1 MIIQDVSF
9 RFDINFL
16 LPMHKTLTPTNTY
29 IARARGE
36 AISAVGLSGLNDRW
50 SCGRAIEFKL
60 SSRFFSL
67 ILHSSV
73 GLPVGSQSA
82 GDWVPETLGS
92 NPAFSRGSYLI
103 SFRFDIISL
112 LPLHKKLTTTDM
124 YVCVY
129 VCMHIYIYIIYIWC
143 ESQPEVERG
152 VGILVSPC
160 PSVRL
165 FVCGQN
171 RVRSVSSTILV
182 RSISYC
188 TSYQATSESVSLG
201 KFCPNLKIWNVGKFF
216 KFRTLTFSSFDFG
229 SNMTQ

>member
-9 RFDINFL
+9 RFDITFL

-124 YVCVY
+124 YVCIY
-129 VCMHIYIYIIYIWC
+129 VCMHIYIYNIHMVRKPTGSWKGGGYTGFTL
-143 ESQPEVERG
+143 S
-152 VGILVSPC
+152 VS

-165 FVCGQN
+165 WTESCPLCIFNNTRQIHFILHILSSNFRKCVAWK
-171 RVRSVSSTILV
+171 VVS
-182 RSISYC
+182 
-188 TSYQATSESVSLG
+188 
-201 KFCPNLKIWNVGKFF
+201 KFKNLKCWQI
-216 KFRTLTFSSFDFG
+216 L
-229 SNMTQ
+229 